1 MRAITHLRTLI
12 LPAVAVG
19 LALLIGALLI
29 SMVDMSPGA
38 AYAKLL
44 QGALGV
50 NPAWTPG
57 TPLVLLVNRPARLG
71 SSLTEAIPLILAGLA
86 VALPFRCGLLNIGGE
101 GQLYMGGLGAT
112 LAGLSLTTL
121 PPTAALICTLLA
133 AIGFGAA
140 WGALAGLLRAAR
152 GLNEIISTIML
163 NFIAFWLVSGLV
175 HGPLKDTASFG
186 YDWSPEV
193 PVQLPVLI
201 DKIGVTFGFPLAI
214 AAVLLVGLLLWRT
227 SLGFELR
234 AIGANPATARFAG
247 MRVGRGIV
255 LSMALAGGLA
265 GLAGGC
271 VILGVQHRLSDFFSP
286 GYGLDAIAVALVGGA
301 HPLGVLA
308 SGLFFGALRTGAQS
322 MELSLG
328 VPRAIAQLI
337 QALTLLFVIVGQSA
351 AIARWIARYGKQK
364 PSPPTPLPPGEG
376 SHSQSESP
384 STWGRGI

>member
-1 MRAITHLRTLI
+1 MVTTPRTLL
-12 LPAVAVG
+12 LPALAIAF
-19 LALLIGALLI
+19 ALLIGAALI
-29 SMVDMSPGA
+29 SIVGVSPGA

-44 QGALGV
+44 QGALGI
-50 NPAWTPG
+50 NPSWTPG
-57 TPLVLLVNRPARLG
+57 TSLTSLINRPARLG

-112 LAGLSLTTL
+112 LAGLYLTSL
-121 PPTAALICTLLA
+121 PPPLTLLFALIA
-133 AIGFGAA
+133 AFGLGAL
-140 WGALAGLLRAAR
+140 WGALAGILRAAR

-201 DKIGVTFGFPLAI
+201 DKVGVTLGFPLAVV
-214 AAVLLVGLLLWRT
+214 AALLVGILLWRT

-234 AIGANPATARFAG
+234 AIGANRETARFAG

-255 LSMALAGGLA
+255 LAMALAGGLA

-301 HPLGVLA
+301 HPLGVLI

-337 QALTLLFVIVGQSA
+337 QALTLFFVIIGQSS
-351 AIARWIARYGKQK
+351 AIARWI
-364 PSPPTPLPPGEG
+364 
-376 SHSQSESP
+376 
-384 STWGRGI
+384 GRRRTAYTRIRS